1 MFVNENG
8 VERSLS
14 VLNNPQYTSMNPPI
28 TDAFGRIHTYLRISL
43 TDRCNLR
50 CNYCMP
56 QEDMQFMPSAW
67 LMSAEEISTLAGIF
81 VEMGVQKIRLTG
93 GEPLIRKDVG
103 EIIDSLGKLPT
114 SLTLTTN
121 AVFADQYI
129 DTFKR
134 AGIRTLNV
142 SLDTLQE
149 ERFKTIT
156 RRDHFKKT
164 LRTIHLLLAEGF
176 SVKLNMVVMRDLN
189 VEEINDFVALTRQEP
204 NLHVRFIEFMPFNG
218 NQWDFS
224 RMVPYQTLLD
234 TIGAQFEFEAI
245 AGEANDTARCFKIAG
260 GQGTFG
266 IISTITNHFCAGCN
280 RIRLTADGKLK
291 NCLFDT
297 TEVDLLGAL
306 RRGEDVRPLIYG
318 HFQAKHFAHGG
329 HSDFAE
335 KGAKAEYEQ
344 NRTMIAIGG

>member
-1 MFVNENG
+1 M
-8 VERSLS
+8 SHL
-14 VLNNPQYTSMNPPI
+14 I
-28 TDAFGRIHTYLRISL
+28 TDKFGRTHTYLRISL
-43 TDRCNLR
+43 TDKCNLR

-56 QEDMQFMPSAW
+56 HEDMQFMPNAW
-67 LMSAEEISTLAGIF
+67 LMSADEIRTLAGIF

-103 EIIDSLGKLPT
+103 EIIASLGQLPVE
-114 SLTLTTN
+114 LTLTSN
-121 AVFADQYI
+121 AVFVDKYL
-129 DTFKR
+129 DTFKA
-134 AGIRTLNV
+134 AGIRSLNI

-149 ERFKTIT
+149 ERFQTIT
-156 RRDHFKKT
+156 KRDHFKKT
-164 LRTIHLLLAEGF
+164 LDNIDLLLAEGF

-189 VEEINDFVALTRQEP
+189 VEEVNDFVELTRSQP

-224 RMVPYQTLLD
+224 RMVSYQTLLD
-234 TIGAQFEFEAI
+234 TIGGQFDFDALP
-245 AGEANDTARCFKIAG
+245 GEAHDTARCFRIQDGA
-260 GQGTFG
+260 GTFG

-297 TEVDLLGAL
+297 GEVDLLAAL
-306 RRGEDVRPLIYG
+306 RRGEDVRPLILS

-329 HSDFAE
+329 HGDFAE
-335 KGAKAEYEQ
+335 KGAKAEYET
-344 NRTMIAIGG
+344 NRSMIAIGG